1 MVGVLDLN
9 ARKEKEPVPSMSDKE
24 IIIASLRRVERRIR
38 GNRLFTELNLGVSLF
53 LVIPL
58 VLKLWDLFQP
68 MRAVTIGFTVGI
80 WVLLFLSFLIWRIV
94 QKGTIE
100 QAAAS
105 VDKQAQLQD
114 ELKSA
119 LWFINNQRSSE
130 WINAQIYRAAR
141 NAQNLNLDYLY
152 PRHIPR
158 TSYLAAGMILL
169 FVSLNFVP
177 LPWNHNWLTLQAA
190 PAFALTDKEAAILK
204 QTEELLRKA
213 EKLQKSEL
221 AAQLEDVVQQLQ
233 EGKIDAQQ
241 AAQMLDQIQS
251 QLEEGNLDTASI
263 NEGLE
268 EMAKDL
274 QQSEE
279 LEPTGNAM
287 EGKQLNLAADELRK
301 LAEKLGLMNKPDASK
316 EMQKSLQ
323 QAAENTR
330 PGLEELAKL
339 LKEAAENLKDEKQEL
354 AQQALDGA
362 AQELENIQQKID
374 SQQLKNMASQ
384 QIQNLK
390 DSIQQRQQAGQKGA
404 KGQQQASGKGQNAQ
418 GQKPEPGQP
427 PDGESQSAESG
438 TDGEPTD
445 QAGQQGQPGA
455 MMPGGS
461 EGTGLMPGGKG
472 GSDAPREGAATSLE
486 VQLQQEKVAGMQ
498 DGGEKPENL
507 EESSKQERSRLDYRN
522 IKSDLSPAQKDLLN
536 QDRIPWEY
544 RPLIKDYF
552 QAIRPT
558 PKQQDKK

>member
-1 MVGVLDLN
+1 MVGVPDLN
-9 ARKEKEPVPSMSDKE
+9 VRKEKEPVPSMSDKE
-24 IIIASLRRVERRIR
+24 IIIASLRRIERRIR
-38 GNRLFTELNLGVSLF
+38 ANRLFTELNLGATFF
-53 LVIPL
+53 LAIPL
-58 VLKLWDLFQP
+58 LLKLWDLVYP
-68 MRAVTIGFTVGI
+68 LRGVTISIVVGI
-80 WVLLFLSFLIWRIV
+80 WVLLFVTFAVWRIV
-94 QKGTIE
+94 QKGTLQE
-100 QAAAS
+100 AAAS
-105 VDKQAQLQD
+105 ADARANLRD
-114 ELKSA
+114 ELKTA
-119 LWFINNQRSSE
+119 FWFIRNPRSSE
-130 WINAQIYRAAR
+130 WVDAQMRRAAR
-141 NAQNLNLDYLY
+141 NVRNLNLDILY
-152 PRHIPR
+152 PRHIPH
-158 TSYLAAGMILL
+158 TFYVAAGMLVL
-169 FVSLNFVP
+169 FVILNFVP

-190 PAFALTDKEAAILK
+190 PAFALTDKEEAILK

-213 EKLQKSEL
+213 EKLKQSEL
-221 AAQLEDVVQQLQ
+221 AAQVEDIMQQLK

-274 QQSEE
+274 QQAEQ
-279 LEPTGNAM
+279 LEPTANAM

-301 LAEKLGLMNKPDASK
+301 LAEKLGLNKPEASK

-323 QAAENTR
+323 QAAENSR

-339 LKEAAENLKDEKQEL
+339 LKEAAENLKNEQQQL
-354 AQQALDGA
+354 AQEALDGA
-362 AQELENIQQKID
+362 AQELENIQQRID

-390 DSIQQRQQAGQKGA
+390 DSLQQRQQPGQKGA
-404 KGQQQASGKGQNAQ
+404 KGQQQASGKGQNSQ
-418 GQKPEPGQP
+418 GQKPEAGQP

-438 TDGEPTD
+438 AEGEPTD

-472 GSDAPREGAATSLE
+472 GSDAPREGAPTSLQ

-498 DGGEKPENL
+498 DGGEKPENID
-507 EESSKQERSRLDYRN
+507 ESSKQERSRLDYRN
-522 IKSDLSPAQKDLLN
+522 VKSDLSPAQKDLLN

-558 PKQQDKK
+558 PQKQDKQ

>member
-38 GNRLFTELNLGVSLF
+38 YNRLFTELNLGVSLF

-80 WVLLFLSFLIWRIV
+80 WVLLFLSFVIWRIV
-94 QKGTIE
+94 QKGTVE

-105 VDKQAQLQD
+105 IDKQAQLQD
-114 ELKSA
+114 ELKTA
-119 LWFINNQRSSE
+119 LWFINNPRSSE
-130 WINAQIYRAAR
+130 WINAQIHRAAR

-152 PRHIPR
+152 PRQIPR
-158 TSYLAAGMILL
+158 TFYIAAGMIVL

-190 PAFALTDKEAAILK
+190 PAFALTDKEEAILK

-213 EKLQKSEL
+213 EKLKKSEL
-221 AAQLEDVVQQLQ
+221 AAQVEDIVEQLK

-241 AAQMLDQIQS
+241 AAQMLDQLQS

-274 QQSEE
+274 QQSDQ
-279 LEPTGNAM
+279 LEPTANAM

-301 LAEKLGLMNKPDASK
+301 LAEKLGLNKPDASK

-323 QAAENTR
+323 QAAENSR

-339 LKEAAENLKDEKQEL
+339 LKEAAENLKNEQQQL
-354 AQQALDGA
+354 AQEALDGA
-362 AQELENIQQKID
+362 AQELENIQQRID

-390 DSIQQRQQAGQKGA
+390 DSLQQRQQPGQKGG
-404 KGQQQASGKGQNAQ
+404 KGQQQASGKGQNSQ
-418 GQKPEPGQP
+418 GQKPEAGQP

-438 TDGEPTD
+438 AEGEPTD

-472 GSDAPREGAATSLE
+472 GSDAPREGAPTSLQ
-486 VQLQQEKVAGMQ
+486 VQLQQEKVQGMQ

-522 IKSDLSPAQKDLLN
+522 VKSDLSPAQKDLLN

-558 PKQQDKK
+558 PQKQDKQ

>member
-1 MVGVLDLN
+1 MVGVPDLN
-9 ARKEKEPVPSMSDKE
+9 VRKEKEPVPSMSDKE

-38 GNRLFTELNLGVSLF
+38 ANRLFTELNLGATFF
-53 LVIPL
+53 LAIPPL
-58 VLKLWDLFQP
+58 QNPWNLSSPF
-68 MRAVTIGFTVGI
+68 RGVTISTVVGI
-80 WVLLFLSFLIWRIV
+80 WLLLFVTFAFGRIV
-94 QKGTIE
+94 QKGTLQE
-100 QAAAS
+100 AAS
-105 VDKQAQLQD
+105 SADARANLSD
-114 ELKSA
+114 ELKTA
-119 LWFINNQRSSE
+119 FWFIKNPRSSD
-130 WINAQIYRAAR
+130 WINAQIHRAAG
-141 NAQNLNLDYLY
+141 NAQNLNLDHLY

-177 LPWNHNWLTLQAA
+177 LPWNQNWLTLQAA
-190 PAFALTDKEAAILK
+190 PAFALTDKEEAILK

-213 EKLQKSEL
+213 EKLKQSEL
-221 AAQLEDVVQQLQ
+221 AAQVEDIVQQLK

-301 LAEKLGLMNKPDASK
+301 LAEKLGLNKPDSSK

-472 GSDAPREGAATSLE
+472 GSDAPREGAPTSLE
-486 VQLQQEKVAGMQ
+486 VQLQQEKVAGVQ

-507 EESSKQERSRLDYRN
+507 EEASKQEGARLDYRN
-522 IKSDLSPAQKDLLN
+522 QQADLRPGQKELLN

-558 PKQQDKK
+558 PQKRDKQ

>member
-1 MVGVLDLN
+1 MVGVPDLN
-9 ARKEKEPVPSMSDKE
+9 VRKEKEPVPSMSDKE

-38 GNRLFTELNLGVSLF
+38 SNRLFTELNLGVSLF

-68 MRAVTIGFTVGI
+68 MRAVTIGFIVGT
-80 WVLLFLSFLIWRIV
+80 WVLLFLSFVIWRIA

-105 VDKQAQLQD
+105 VDTQAQLQD
-114 ELKSA
+114 ELKTA
-119 LWFINNQRSSE
+119 LWFIKNPRSSE
-130 WINAQIYRAAR
+130 WINAQIHRAAR
-141 NAQNLNLDYLY
+141 NAQSLNLTYLY

-177 LPWNHNWLTLQAA
+177 LPWNHNWLALQAA

-213 EKLQKSEL
+213 ERLQKSEL

-274 QQSEE
+274 QQSEQ
-279 LEPTGNAM
+279 LEPTANAM

-301 LAEKLGLMNKPDASK
+301 LAEKLGLNKPDASK

-323 QAAENTR
+323 QAAENSR

-339 LKEAAENLKDEKQEL
+339 LKEAAENLKNEQQQL
-354 AQQALDGA
+354 AQESLDGA
-362 AQELENIQQKID
+362 AQELENIQQRLD
-374 SQQLKNMASQ
+374 NQQLKNMASQ

-390 DSIQQRQQAGQKGA
+390 DSLQQRQQQAGQKGA
-404 KGQQQASGKGQNAQ
+404 KGQQQASGKGQ
-418 GQKPEPGQP
+418 
-427 PDGESQSAESG
+427 
-438 TDGEPTD
+438 
-445 QAGQQGQPGA
+445 
-455 MMPGGS
+455 
-461 EGTGLMPGGKG
+461 
-472 GSDAPREGAATSLE
+472 
-486 VQLQQEKVAGMQ
+486 
-498 DGGEKPENL
+498 
-507 EESSKQERSRLDYRN
+507 
-522 IKSDLSPAQKDLLN
+522 
-536 QDRIPWEY
+536 
-544 RPLIKDYF
+544 
-552 QAIRPT
+552 
-558 PKQQDKK
+558 